1 MNRMADSDPYW
12 FSNVH
17 LPAFKRRSCS
27 LCLRYACMLLG
38 LGCSVVLMLAEI
50 FVGVTLLLTK
60 DWALR
65 IIQTGLVH
73 TNTPLQTQQQPST
86 LTTTTLSPQQQQQ
99 LQPTSS
105 LPPIVAD
112 MLQRLGAAACWVV
125 IGSTGLTLCVMLWD
139 WTKARSIVQ
148 SESIPRAFLST
159 PAFRLWGIK
168 SYTHFCLLS
177 KIQWGRTIRQRFVMM
192 IYFGLQGFTAM
203 LVSIPRLMV
212 YASILL
218 AAKNIPDLATSQ
230 QGFEAIQL
238 TSFATLEG
246 ILLKAAL
253 AIMALSTVVHG
264 LHLIRIVLAGAVC
277 TFSLCYLGR
286 MRKAMTIDLE
296 SRITSLVGSTSYR
309 GRNGSQISQGGLS
322 TKNDKK
328 TLSQEQEQQQHSM
341 SDNAFQL
348 DSSIT
353 VSFVSE
359 KSLDGRPQPVSEL
372 DPSNGRRLSQDP
384 QNVFYQID
392 LNQQHLQAPTDSPA
406 DRPLTPEFRLYPSS
420 SSDAV
425 PLVNLSLS
433 ERNHSLP
440 AFSPPPQ
447 HVQPS
452 ITTTSSNT
460 NGIYLMAPT
469 PHSHTVSTRGQQQT
483 GALNEEPVRRNIINQ
498 LGPNNRLAALSFY
511 DDLLKSINSERMI
524 YANQA
529 LVDVRQSIHGPK
541 PATGRESHNP
551 SVNSP
556 SIALCSSI
564 PLSYPSCSEY
574 DEGHSTDRPVHP
586 FDIGPSQPRFPT
598 PGSEQD
604 ITATIADIYMHPLDL
619 MDIQGGLEINLQ
631 SRPGSQESLHATS
644 FRDFQR
650 ASRCGSPHSQETIE
664 NWRIHVAPSSPVIPA
679 IEFDLQDG
687 HQQRQQSITP
697 TPIAGRYDGYNNL
710 KDVEGEADSR
720 RGTIPIILSSHLQEA
735 AAMYEDDQ
743 VYYSMADD
751 LHVPRPFYA
760 YGQGRSQRQG
770 SVQSSVGGY
779 NYSTAASSPSLAD
792 SLSNPMYQQ
801 QADGIFHAAGGGGY
815 PRAFPPRKGSLPC
828 SISSSV
834 LEDATTP
841 RGPHFVYQQ
850 QHSQTQS
857 QNSFL
862 SAHAALPVARTRPR
876 APSHLSNMVNHADGL
891 VSDAESSTPFQ
902 AKRGRVRSQSQGSHS
917 TTNRGSSWDQ
927 LGAFKEAQAGYATL
941 IDIPATSVSHMGY
954 QLEGHDDDDDLM
966 LRESVRMSIKAG
978 MSLKE
983 ALAIDNLMYRN
994 SMQQQQHSQEGLP
1007 SSSFNGEIDDK
1018 MVHPLDLSPLILQTT
1033 RSEIQQQSYGYPA
1046 QRPSPAPV
1054 MTSSTSTAYV
1064 PPRSHDSPSI
1074 AATAQQ
1080 AWDETCI
1087 GLGLTLTTPTTA
1099 TPTRYQEPHHAHAYQ
1114 VPTAEDCSLPRRP
1127 IPLRYHQLDSS
1138 ASLQHYQNLHQN
1150 QQQQHRRPEMTTKLT
1165 SGLTTHTLQSDATLH
1180 SGSYSYATSAT
1191 SSTFVDMSYTNHHQS
1206 SYASH
1211 YPMLSSNQHSNNHA
1225 TNDYDQDTTHTY
1237 LHNQYYQHNQQH
1249 PQQHQLDRQY
1259 SYSQHHEQQEFPLFR
1274 RDYNNP
1280 PPVQRQSSQRN
1291 KKNLVV
1297 NISPTNHSRM
1307 N

>member
-1 MNRMADSDPYW
+1 
-12 FSNVH
+12 
-17 LPAFKRRSCS
+17 
-27 LCLRYACMLLG
+27 
-38 LGCSVVLMLAEI
+38 
-50 FVGVTLLLTK
+50 
-60 DWALR
+60 
-65 IIQTGLVH
+65 
-73 TNTPLQTQQQPST
+73 
-86 LTTTTLSPQQQQQ
+86 
-99 LQPTSS
+99 
-105 LPPIVAD
+105 

-125 IGSTGLTLCVMLWD
+125 IGSTGLTLCVMIWD
-139 WTKARSIVQ
+139 WAKARSIVQ

-159 PAFRLWGIK
+159 PAFQLWGIK

-192 IYFGLQGFTAM
+192 IYFGLQGFTAV

-230 QGFEAIQL
+230 QGFQAIQL
-238 TSFATLEG
+238 ASFTTLEG
-246 ILLKAAL
+246 ILLKVAM
-253 AIMALSTVVHG
+253 AIMALSTAVHG
-264 LHLIRIVLAGAVC
+264 LHLVRIVLAGVLC
-277 TFSLCYLGR
+277 TLSLCYLGR
-286 MRKAMTIDLE
+286 MRKAMTRDLE
-296 SRITSLVGSTSYR
+296 SRITGLVRSTSYR
-309 GRNGSQISQGGLS
+309 GRNGSQTSQGGLS
-322 TKNDKK
+322 AKNDMK

-341 SDNAFQL
+341 SENAFQL

-372 DPSNGRRLSQDP
+372 NPSNGHHSSQDA

-392 LNQQHLQAPTDSPA
+392 LEQQHSQAPMDSPA
-406 DRPLTPEFRLYPSS
+406 DRPLAPGFRLNTSS

-433 ERNHSLP
+433 EHNQSLP
-440 AFSPPPQ
+440 VFSQPPQ

-452 ITTTSSNT
+452 ITTSCST
-460 NGIYLMAPT
+460 NGIYLTAPSPHT
-469 PHSHTVSTRGQQQT
+469 PTVSTRGQHQT
-483 GALNEEPVRRNIINQ
+483 GAPNEKTERRSTIDQ

-529 LVDVRQSIHGPK
+529 TVDTRQIIYGPE
-541 PATGRESHNP
+541 PAARRESHNP

-556 SIALCSSI
+556 SIAICSPI
-564 PLSYPSCSEY
+564 PLTYSSCSEY
-574 DEGHSTDRPVHP
+574 DDRHSTDRPVHP

-619 MDIQGGLEINLQ
+619 MDIQGGLEINLH
-631 SRPGSQESLHATS
+631 SRPGSQESLHAAN
-644 FRDFQR
+644 FRDLQR

-679 IEFDLQDG
+679 IEFDMQDG
-687 HQQRQQSITP
+687 HQQRQQSTMP
-697 TPIAGRYDGYNNL
+697 TPIAGRYDGYNNS
-710 KDVEGEADSR
+710 KDMEGETDSR

-735 AAMYEDDQ
+735 AAMYGDDQ
-743 VYYSMADD
+743 DYYDMADD

-770 SVQSSVGGY
+770 SIQSSVGGY

-801 QADGIFHAAGGGGY
+801 QADGILNAAGGGGH

-834 LEDATTP
+834 QEDVATP
-841 RGPHFVYQQ
+841 RGPQFVYQQ

-862 SAHAALPVARTRPR
+862 SAHTALPAARTRPR
-876 APSHLSNMVNHADGL
+876 APSHLSNMVTHADRL
-891 VSDAESSTPFQ
+891 ASDSGSSTSFP
-902 AKRGRVRSQSQGSHS
+902 AKHGRVRSQSQGSHS

-927 LGAFKEAQAGYATL
+927 LGALKEAQARYATL
-941 IDIPATSVSHMGY
+941 IDIPAISVSHMGY
-954 QLEGHDDDDDLM
+954 QVDDRDDDDDLM

-994 SMQQQQHSQEGLP
+994 SMQQQQQSQHGLP

-1033 RSEIQQQSYGYPA
+1033 RSGTQQRNYGYPA
-1046 QRPSPAPV
+1046 QRPSPVPV
-1054 MTSSTSTAYV
+1054 MTSSTSTGYV
-1064 PPRSHDSPSI
+1064 PPRSHDSPST
-1074 AATAQQ
+1074 ATATQQ
-1080 AWDETCI
+1080 AWDETCV
-1087 GLGLTLTTPTTA
+1087 GLGLTLTTPT
-1099 TPTRYQEPHHAHAYQ
+1099 PTRYQEPPHAHTHQ
-1114 VPTAEDCSLPRRP
+1114 VPTAEDCDLPRP

-1138 ASLQHYQNLHQN
+1138 TPLQHHQD
-1150 QQQQHRRPEMTTKLT
+1150 QQQQHRRPEMTTKST
-1165 SGLTTHTLQSDATLH
+1165 SGLTTHTLQSNATLH

-1191 SSTFVDMSYTNHHQS
+1191 SSTFVDMSYTNHYHS
-1206 SYASH
+1206 SYPSH
-1211 YPMLSSNQHSNNHA
+1211 YPMSSSSQHNNKHA
-1225 TNDYDQDTTHTY
+1225 TNDYDQDTTPTY
-1237 LHNQYYQHNQQH
+1237 PHRQYRQHYQQH
-1249 PQQHQLDRQY
+1249 PQQSQLDQQY
-1259 SYSQHHEQQEFPLFR
+1259 SYSQRHEQQESPLFR
-1274 RDYNNP
+1274 RDYNIP
-1280 PPVQRQSSQRN
+1280 PPVQRQPSQRN

-1297 NISPTNHSRM
+1297 NISPPNQM
-1307 N
+1307 Y

>member
-1 MNRMADSDPYW
+1 
-12 FSNVH
+12 
-17 LPAFKRRSCS
+17 
-27 LCLRYACMLLG
+27 
-38 LGCSVVLMLAEI
+38 
-50 FVGVTLLLTK
+50 
-60 DWALR
+60 
-65 IIQTGLVH
+65 
-73 TNTPLQTQQQPST
+73 
-86 LTTTTLSPQQQQQ
+86 
-99 LQPTSS
+99 
-105 LPPIVAD
+105 

-125 IGSTGLTLCVMLWD
+125 IGSTGLTLCVMIWD
-139 WTKARSIVQ
+139 WAKARSIVQ

-159 PAFRLWGIK
+159 PAFQLWGIK

-192 IYFGLQGFTAM
+192 IYFGLQGFTAV

-230 QGFEAIQL
+230 QGFQAIQL
-238 TSFATLEG
+238 ASFATLEG
-246 ILLKAAL
+246 ILLKVAM
-253 AIMALSTVVHG
+253 AIMALSTAVHG
-264 LHLIRIVLAGAVC
+264 LHLVRILLACVLC
-277 TFSLCYLGR
+277 TLSLCYLGR
-286 MRKAMTIDLE
+286 MRKAMTRDLE
-296 SRITSLVGSTSYR
+296 SRITSLVSSTSYR
-309 GRNGSQISQGGLS
+309 GRNESQTSQGGLS
-322 TKNDKK
+322 VKNDMK

-341 SDNAFQL
+341 SDNTFQL

-372 DPSNGRRLSQDP
+372 NPRNGRRPSQNA

-392 LNQQHLQAPTDSPA
+392 LEQQHSQAPTDSPA
-406 DRPLTPEFRLYPSS
+406 DRPLTPGFRLYPSS

-425 PLVNLSLS
+425 PPVNLSLS
-433 ERNHSLP
+433 EHNQSIP
-440 AFSPPPQ
+440 VFSQPPQ

-452 ITTTSSNT
+452 ITTSCST
-460 NGIYLMAPT
+460 NGIYLTAPAPHT
-469 PHSHTVSTRGQQQT
+469 PTVSTRGQHLT
-483 GALNEEPVRRNIINQ
+483 GAPNEEAERRSTIDQ

-529 LVDVRQSIHGPK
+529 IVDIRQSIH
-541 PATGRESHNP
+541 
-551 SVNSP
+551 VNSP
-556 SIALCSSI
+556 SIAICSPI
-564 PLSYPSCSEY
+564 PLTYSSCSEY
-574 DEGHSTDRPVHP
+574 DDRHSTYRPVHP

-604 ITATIADIYMHPLDL
+604 ITTIADIYMHPLDL

-631 SRPGSQESLHATS
+631 SRPGSQESLHATN
-644 FRDFQR
+644 FRDIQR

-664 NWRIHVAPSSPVIPA
+664 NWRIHVAPT
-679 IEFDLQDG
+679 IEFDMQDG
-687 HQQRQQSITP
+687 HQQRQQSTIP
-697 TPIAGRYDGYNNL
+697 TSIAGRYDGYNNS
-710 KDVEGEADSR
+710 KDMEGETDSR

-743 VYYSMADD
+743 DYYGMTDD

-770 SVQSSVGGY
+770 SIQSSVGGY

-801 QADGIFHAAGGGGY
+801 QADGILNAAGGGGY

-834 LEDATTP
+834 QEDVATP
-841 RGPHFVYQQ
+841 RGPQFVYQQ

-862 SAHAALPVARTRPR
+862 SAHTALPAARTRPR
-876 APSHLSNMVNHADGL
+876 APSHLSNMVNHADRL
-891 VSDAESSTPFQ
+891 VSDSESSTSFPV
-902 AKRGRVRSQSQGSHS
+902 KHGRVRSQSQGGHS

-927 LGAFKEAQAGYATL
+927 LGALKEAQARYATL
-941 IDIPATSVSHMGY
+941 IDIPAISVSHMGY
-954 QLEGHDDDDDLM
+954 QLDDRDDDDDLM

-994 SMQQQQHSQEGLP
+994 SMQQQQQSQHGLP

-1033 RSEIQQQSYGYPA
+1033 RSGTQQRSYGYPA
-1046 QRPSPAPV
+1046 QRPSPVPV
-1054 MTSSTSTAYV
+1054 MTSSASTGYV
-1064 PPRSHDSPSI
+1064 PPRSNDSPST
-1074 AATAQQ
+1074 ATATQQ
-1080 AWDETCI
+1080 AWDETCV
-1087 GLGLTLTTPTTA
+1087 GLGLTLTTPT
-1099 TPTRYQEPHHAHAYQ
+1099 RYQEPPHAHAHQ
-1114 VPTAEDCSLPRRP
+1114 VPTADDCDLPRRP
-1127 IPLRYHQLDSS
+1127 IPLRYHQLDSY
-1138 ASLQHYQNLHQN
+1138 APLQHHQN
-1150 QQQQHRRPEMTTKLT
+1150 QNHDQQQQHRRPEMTTKST
-1165 SGLTTHTLQSDATLH
+1165 SGLTTHTLQSNATLH

-1191 SSTFVDMSYTNHHQS
+1191 SSTFVDMSYTNHHHS
-1206 SYASH
+1206 SHPSH
-1211 YPMLSSNQHSNNHA
+1211 YPMSSSSQHNNKHA

-1237 LHNQYYQHNQQH
+1237 PHHQYHQHYQQH
-1249 PQQHQLDRQY
+1249 PQQPQLDRQY
-1259 SYSQHHEQQEFPLFR
+1259 SYSQRHEQQEPSLFR

-1280 PPVQRQSSQRN
+1280 PPVQRHSSQRN

-1297 NISPTNHSRM
+1297 NISPPNQM
-1307 N
+1307 Y

>member
-1 MNRMADSDPYW
+1 
-12 FSNVH
+12 
-17 LPAFKRRSCS
+17 
-27 LCLRYACMLLG
+27 MLLG

-65 IIQTGLVH
+65 VIQTGLVH
-73 TNTPLQTQQQPST
+73 TNTPLPTQQQQPPTSS
-86 LTTTTLSPQQQQQ
+86 TTTPPQ
-99 LQPTSS
+99 LTSS

-125 IGSTGLTLCVMLWD
+125 IGSTGLTLCVMIWD
-139 WTKARSIVQ
+139 WAKARSIVQ

-159 PAFRLWGIK
+159 PAFQLWGIK

-192 IYFGLQGFTAM
+192 IYFGLQGFTAV

-230 QGFEAIQL
+230 QGFQAIQL
-238 TSFATLEG
+238 ASFATLEG
-246 ILLKAAL
+246 VLLKVAM
-253 AIMALSTVVHG
+253 AIMALSTAVHG
-264 LHLIRIVLAGAVC
+264 LHLVRIVLAGVLC
-277 TFSLCYLGR
+277 TLSLCYLGR
-286 MRKAMTIDLE
+286 MRKAMTRDLE
-296 SRITSLVGSTSYR
+296 S
-309 GRNGSQISQGGLS
+309 
-322 TKNDKK
+322 
-328 TLSQEQEQQQHSM
+328 SM

-372 DPSNGRRLSQDP
+372 NPSNGRRPSQDA

-392 LNQQHLQAPTDSPA
+392 LEQQHTQAPTDSPA
-406 DRPLTPEFRLYPSS
+406 DRPLAPGFRLYPSS

-433 ERNHSLP
+433 EHNQSLP
-440 AFSPPPQ
+440 VFSQPPQ

-452 ITTTSSNT
+452 ISTSCST
-460 NGIYLMAPT
+460 NGIYLTAPAPHT
-469 PHSHTVSTRGQQQT
+469 PTVSTRGQHQT
-483 GALNEEPVRRNIINQ
+483 GAPNEETERRSTIDQ

-529 LVDVRQSIHGPK
+529 IVDTRQSIYGPE
-541 PATGRESHNP
+541 PATRREYHNP

-556 SIALCSSI
+556 SIAICSSI
-564 PLSYPSCSEY
+564 PLPYSSCSEY
-574 DEGHSTDRPVHP
+574 DDRHSTDQPVHP

-598 PGSEQD
+598 PRSEQD

-631 SRPGSQESLHATS
+631 SRPGSQESLHAAN
-644 FRDFQR
+644 FRDLQR

-679 IEFDLQDG
+679 IEFDMQDG
-687 HQQRQQSITP
+687 HQQRQQSTIP
-697 TPIAGRYDGYNNL
+697 TPIAGRYDGYNNS
-710 KDVEGEADSR
+710 KGMEGETDSR

-743 VYYSMADD
+743 DYYGLADD
-751 LHVPRPFYA
+751 LDVPRPFYA

-770 SVQSSVGGY
+770 SIQSSVGGY
-779 NYSTAASSPSLAD
+779 NYSTASSPSLAD

-801 QADGIFHAAGGGGY
+801 QADGILDAAGGGGY

-828 SISSSV
+828 SISSSIQ
-834 LEDATTP
+834 EDVVTP
-841 RGPHFVYQQ
+841 RGPQFVYQQ

-862 SAHAALPVARTRPR
+862 SAHTALPAARTRPR
-876 APSHLSNMVNHADGL
+876 APSHLSNMVNHADRL
-891 VSDAESSTPFQ
+891 VSDSESSTSFP
-902 AKRGRVRSQSQGSHS
+902 AKHGRVRSQSQGGHS

-927 LGAFKEAQAGYATL
+927 LGALKEAQARYATL
-941 IDIPATSVSHMGY
+941 IDIPAISVSHMGY
-954 QLEGHDDDDDLM
+954 QLDDRDDDDDLM

-994 SMQQQQHSQEGLP
+994 SIQQQQQSLHGLP
-1007 SSSFNGEIDDK
+1007 STSFNGEIDDK

-1033 RSEIQQQSYGYPA
+1033 RSGTQQRSYGYSA
-1046 QRPSPAPV
+1046 QRPSPVPV
-1054 MTSSTSTAYV
+1054 MTSSTSTGYV
-1064 PPRSHDSPSI
+1064 PPRSNDSPST
-1074 AATAQQ
+1074 ATATQQ
-1080 AWDETCI
+1080 AWDETCV
-1087 GLGLTLTTPTTA
+1087 GLGLTLTTPTP
-1099 TPTRYQEPHHAHAYQ
+1099 TPTRYQEPLHAHAHQ
-1114 VPTAEDCSLPRRP
+1114 VPTADECDLPRRP

-1138 ASLQHYQNLHQN
+1138 TPLQHHQN
-1150 QQQQHRRPEMTTKLT
+1150 QHQDQQQQHRRPEMTTKST
-1165 SGLTTHTLQSDATLH
+1165 SGLTTHTLQSNATLH
-1180 SGSYSYATSAT
+1180 SGSYSYTTSAT
-1191 SSTFVDMSYTNHHQS
+1191 SSTFVDMSYTNHHHS
-1206 SYASH
+1206 SYPSH
-1211 YPMLSSNQHSNNHA
+1211 YPMSSSSQHNKHA
-1225 TNDYDQDTTHTY
+1225 TNDYDQDTTPTY
-1237 LHNQYYQHNQQH
+1237 PHHQYHQHYQQH
-1249 PQQHQLDRQY
+1249 SQQPQLDRQY
-1259 SYSQHHEQQEFPLFR
+1259 SYSQPHEQQESPLFR

-1280 PPVQRQSSQRN
+1280 PPVQRQPSQRN

-1297 NISPTNHSRM
+1297 NVSPPNQM
-1307 N
+1307 Y